1 MVLAFQK
8 GDFMT
13 VSKAMAVAALV
24 AATTLGASVAR
35 ADDMLGSYVARIS
48 DRDHRASDGYPL
60 GSAAQMVR
68 QDRANWHKFHRRDSD
83 DQGDPWF
90 RSDGSRADLQ
100 RMLERGGAMSSATR
114 RAIVNG
120 EPLIEVDVYPDSV
133 RVSIIED

>member
-1 MVLAFQK
+1 
-8 GDFMT
+8 MT
-13 VSKAMAVAALV
+13 VSKAMTVAALL
-24 AATTLGASVAR
+24 ATTTLGTGTAR
-35 ADDMLGSYVARIS
+35 ADDMLGSYTARIS

-83 DQGDPWF
+83 DQGDAWF

-120 EPLIEVDVYPDSV
+120 EPLIEVDVYSDGV
-133 RVSIIED
+133 RVSIVED

>member
-1 MVLAFQK
+1 
-8 GDFMT
+8 MT
-13 VSKAMAVAALV
+13 VSKAIAIAGLLAAMASSAGTAQ
-24 AATTLGASVAR
+24 AG
-35 ADDMLGSYVARIS
+35 DMLGSYVARIS
-48 DRDHRASDGYPL
+48 ERDHRASDGYPL

-90 RSDGSRADLQ
+90 RTDDSRADLQ
-100 RMLERGGAMSSATR
+100 RMLERDGAMSSATR

-133 RVSIIED
+133 RVSILEN

>member
-1 MVLAFQK
+1 
-8 GDFMT
+8 MT
-13 VSKAMAVAALV
+13 VSKAMTVAAML
-24 AATTLGASVAR
+24 AATTLGTGTAR
-35 ADDMLGSYVARIS
+35 ADDMLGSYTARIS
-48 DRDHRASDGYPL
+48 DRDHRASDRYPL

-83 DQGDPWF
+83 DQGDAWF

-100 RMLERGGAMSSATR
+100 RMLERGGAMSSSTR

-133 RVSIIED
+133 RVSIVED

>member
-1 MVLAFQK
+1 
-8 GDFMT
+8 MT
-13 VSKAMAVAALV
+13 VSKAMAVAGLV
-24 AATTLGASVAR
+24 AATLVAGSAR

-60 GSAAQMVR
+60 SSAAQMVR

-90 RSDGSRADLQ
+90 RRDGSRADLQ
-100 RMLERGGAMSSATR
+100 RMLERGGAMSSTTR

-120 EPLIEVDVYPDSV
+120 EPLIEVDVYSDSV
-133 RVSIIED
+133 RVSIVED

>member
-1 MVLAFQK
+1 
-8 GDFMT
+8 MT
-13 VSKAMAVAALV
+13 VSKAMAVAGLV
-24 AATTLGASVAR
+24 AATLVAGSAR

-60 GSAAQMVR
+60 SSAAQMVR

-90 RSDGSRADLQ
+90 RSDGSRSDLQ

-114 RAIVNG
+114 HAIVNG
-120 EPLIEVDVYPDSV
+120 EPLIEVDVYSDSV
-133 RVSIIED
+133 RVSIVED

>member
-1 MVLAFQK
+1 
-8 GDFMT
+8 MT
-13 VSKAMAVAALV
+13 VSKAMTVAAML
-24 AATTLGASVAR
+24 AATTLGTGTAR
-35 ADDMLGSYVARIS
+35 ADDMLGSYTARIS
-48 DRDHRASDGYPL
+48 DRDHRASDGHPL

-83 DQGDPWF
+83 DQGDAWF

-100 RMLERGGAMSSATR
+100 RMLERGGAMSSSTR

-133 RVSIIED
+133 RVSIVED

>member
-1 MVLAFQK
+1 
-8 GDFMT
+8 MT
-13 VSKAMAVAALV
+13 VSKAMAVAGLV
-24 AATTLGASVAR
+24 AAATLVAGSAR

-60 GSAAQMVR
+60 SSAAQMVR

-120 EPLIEVDVYPDSV
+120 EPLIEVDVYSDSV
-133 RVSIIED
+133 RVSIVED

>member
-1 MVLAFQK
+1 
-8 GDFMT
+8 MT
-13 VSKAMAVAALV
+13 VSKAIAVAGLV
-24 AATTLGASVAR
+24 AATMLGTGSAQ
-35 ADDMLGSYVARIS
+35 ADDMLGSYTARIS

-60 GSAAQMVR
+60 SSAAQMVR

-100 RMLERGGAMSSATR
+100 RMLERGGAMSNSTR